1 MMNFSLFLI
10 LVGQCLKEIGEV
22 TNLGGGRDDMFLFFG
37 IDDCPPIGIYVLEV
51 GARLSGYL

>member
-1 MMNFSLFLI
+1 MNLSSLFFI

-37 IDDCPPIGIYVLEV
+37 IDDSPPIGIDVLEV
-51 GARLSGYL
+51 GA